1 MELAAPARPA
11 AGLPAAELA
20 ACLAPQRAGDPLGL
34 GLAPGERPA
43 APPDPDEYDRGRED
57 TEYARSLLTDDERR
71 LLDADIEHE
80 GYLTIAQVRAI
91 VAENTAKGSV
101 ESAGLD
107 PEVMA
112 LLDARINYKIFVA
125 GDNIYTREDLYDHYP
140 FHEFGVQPEAVF
152 AQQELG
158 VFEPRKHAM
167 TPGEL
172 EYVARDVGDETV
184 EFVMVEDLVGRAA
197 RKDYKPWRTPLRVV
211 KTKIYVGKER
221 WEDFALLQ
229 RFFRGAA
236 RVAAAQVGPGG
247 AVAGMLGCWA
257 GAGPR
262 TGALLLTDGAELARR
277 EAELAQREDAH
288 RAATDA
294 HRAATEAHRAATEA
308 AQSKLDADIKK
319 CEAMLAAIAGA
330 AAP

>member
-20 ACLAPQRAGDPLGL
+20 VCLAPQRAGDPLGL
-34 GLAPGERPA
+34 GLARPA
-43 APPDPDEYDRGRED
+43 APPDPDTYDRGRED
-57 TEYARSLLTDDERR
+57 AEYARSLLADDERR
-71 LLDADIEHE
+71 RLDADIEHE
-80 GYLTIAQVRAI
+80 GYLTVAQVRAI

-125 GDNIYTREDLYDHYP
+125 GDNIYTREDLYNHYP

-158 VFEPRKHAM
+158 VFEPRKYAM

-197 RKDYKPWRTPLRVV
+197 RKDYKPWRTPLRIV

-247 AVAGMLGCWA
+247 AVAGMLAGWA

-262 TGALLLTDGAELARR
+262 TGTLLLTDGAELARR

-288 RAATDA
+288 RAATEA
-294 HRAATEAHRAATEA
+294 HQAATEATQHR
-308 AQSKLDADIKK
+308 LNADIKR
-319 CEAMLAAIAGA
+319 CEAMLAAITATVA
-330 AAP
+330 TP